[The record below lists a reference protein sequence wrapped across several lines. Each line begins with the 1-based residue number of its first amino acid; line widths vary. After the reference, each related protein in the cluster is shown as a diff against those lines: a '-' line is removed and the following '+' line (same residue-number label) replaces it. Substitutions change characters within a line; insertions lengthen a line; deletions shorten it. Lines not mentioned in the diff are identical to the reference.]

1 MSYNTKAV
9 ITLQIGHY
17 SNFVGTHF
25 WNAQDHSLF
34 VPKDTNDLDHDVL
47 FREGVTMSGNT
58 PTYTPRLVSVDL
70 KGALGSLPE
79 FGDLY
84 FETGS
89 LPKTDLSAQ
98 ASKNWHYQVD
108 VQREET
114 VRKSKFLQGLE
125 ASEKV
130 DEEGKDICTT
140 TTSPDAKHSFEDCQS
155 LDQEVR
161 LWSDYARCRYHP
173 KTNVVLDHQHA
184 NANDPFDVYGFGTNA
199 WNAISDEFEDR
210 LRFFAEEADFL
221 KGFQLLTDATDA
233 FGGVS
238 SSVCDFLQD
247 DYNAQSI
254 LTFPTIPSFYHE
266 TMDALKSTGK
276 MLNLALALRS
286 LSENSNLITPL
297 SMSNETFPL
306 RGMEAR
312 SLPSINYNPQ
322 LHYNSSAVLSLAFD
336 AMTLPWR
343 MLKGPYASP
352 SEVAAG
358 LSAYGRKFT
367 SMQLVA
373 PFAKPFKDKLKPYL
387 QTYNL
392 SDSISLS
399 PHTKPD
405 FEKVWCQSV
414 SVRGINGSENGHL
427 DFLSY
432 FDRVMTKTASAVTTS
447 KCPVQLK
454 MPFPVHMIGTPYWDP
469 VDKTIPIMTL
479 WQSSREAGNII
490 KILSER
496 VAKINLSKFHRYE
509 EAGLDQDTLMD
520 TIEDLHKLSE
530 NYEPTS
536 DAM

>member
-9 ITLQIGHY
+9 ITLQVGHY

-34 VPKDTNDLDHDVL
+34 VPKETNDLDHDVL
-47 FREGVTMSGNT
+47 FREGVTPFGDT

-84 FETGS
+84 YETGS

-98 ASKNWHYQVD
+98 AAQNWQYQVD

-114 VRKSKFLQGLE
+114 ARKSKFLQDLE

-130 DEEGKDICTT
+130 DEDKDVCTT
-140 TTSPDAKHSFEDCQS
+140 TITEAKNDLFQDCRS
-155 LDQEVR
+155 LDQEVL

-238 SSVCDFLQD
+238 SSVCDFLKD
-247 DYNAQSI
+247 DYSAQSI
-254 LTFPTIPSFYHE
+254 LTFPTIPSFYAE

-276 MLNLALALRS
+276 MLNLALSLRS
-286 LSENSNLITPL
+286 MSENSNLITPL

-312 SLPSINYNPQ
+312 SLPSMKYNPQ

-352 SEVAAG
+352 SEVAVG
-358 LSAYGRKFT
+358 MSAYGRKFA
-367 SMQLVA
+367 SLQLVA
-373 PFAKPFKDKLKPYL
+373 PFAKPFKDKLNPYL
-387 QTYNL
+387 QFYTL
-392 SDSISLS
+392 QDAISLS
-399 PHTKPD
+399 PHTKPE

-414 SVRGINGSENGHL
+414 SARGIQGSENGHL
-427 DFLSY
+427 DFLGFY
-432 FDRVMTKTASAVTTS
+432 DRVMAKTTTAVTSS
-447 KCPVQLK
+447 KCPIQLK
-454 MPFPVHMIGTPYWDP
+454 MPFPVHMLDTPYWDA

-479 WQSSREAGNII
+479 WQSSKEAGNII

-496 VAKINLSKFHRYE
+496 VAKINLNKFHRYE
-509 EAGLDQDTLMD
+509 EAGLDQDTLQD

-530 NYEPTS
+530 NYESAS